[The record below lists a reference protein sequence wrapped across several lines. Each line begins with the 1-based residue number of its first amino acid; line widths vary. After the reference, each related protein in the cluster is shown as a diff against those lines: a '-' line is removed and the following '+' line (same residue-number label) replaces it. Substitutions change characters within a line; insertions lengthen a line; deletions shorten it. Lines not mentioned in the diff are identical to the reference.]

1 MTSRRALLA
10 AASCLAALTSS
21 MTASGTA
28 EAAVA
33 QHQHCSSGARTL
45 SHYGDQVYPETG
57 NGGYRSLHTDVH
69 LVYDAPS
76 NRFLPGNH
84 VDLTDRATQC
94 LTDFSLDLER
104 RSPDP
109 VAGPDLSVQS
119 VTVNGRPAHFRFVQP
134 TYPGDPKGLN
144 DPDPR
149 AHQAGQ
155 QNPVGGPA
163 HNPLPPACEPE
174 LTGATP
180 NAQDGQPC
188 PANKLVITPSRPIHT
203 GQTFV
208 VSVHYTGRPGTHLDG
223 DGTTEGWFRSNTP
236 PGDGGFVTTEPV
248 GTEDWMPLND
258 HPSAKV
264 SYDFYDTVNAGKTA
278 ICNGVL
284 VSVRHNRPDA
294 NFAAGSTTWH
304 WRMAAPTASYLV
316 ENSVGSYDLTEHTA
330 ADGRRF
336 YQAQSSSLSAARKQ
350 ANRAIM
356 NQQADITAF
365 QSHFNGPF
373 PFRSDGV
380 LVGTPD
386 AGFEEEMQTMITFAS
401 GQVDLD
407 TLYHEN
413 MHQWWGDNVTES
425 NYNMTFFKEGMATF
439 GEFLF
444 AARTAGA
451 TGGPAAFQASLV
463 KQFDEDYAR
472 NGAFWQDAPSEP
484 TAYTLFAGS
493 STYERPGIAYIA
505 LRQILGASRFNSAL
519 QQIQRQYGGGT
530 IDERQLEAGFARWLP
545 NRSEDCRDKLSLFF
559 HQWFDTGYP
568 TSGGAS
574 KPTITGPGLAGGGFY
589 DKHGGC

>member
-1 MTSRRALLA
+1 MA
-10 AASCLAALTSS
+10 
-21 MTASGTA
+21 TAPAA
-28 EAAVA
+28 EASSSDG
-33 QHQHCSSGARTL
+33 HRHCSSGAHTL

-84 VDLTDRATQC
+84 VVLTDRATQC
-94 LTDFSLDLER
+94 LTDFSLDFER
-104 RSPDP
+104 TSPDT
-109 VAGPDLSVQS
+109 VAGPDLRVQS
-119 VTVNGRPAHFRFVQP
+119 VTVNGKPAVFRFVQP
-134 TYPGDPKGLN
+134 TYPGDPKGQS

-155 QNPVGGPA
+155 QNPVGGPL

-174 LTGATP
+174 LTGDTA

-188 PANKLVITPSRPIHT
+188 PANKLVIVPSRPIRS
-203 GQTFV
+203 GSTFV
-208 VSVHYTGRPGTHLDG
+208 VSVSYTGRPGVHLDG
-223 DGTTEGWFRSNTP
+223 DGSTEGWFRSNTP

-258 HPSAKV
+258 HPSAKA

-278 ICNGVL
+278 IANGIL
-284 VSVRHNRPDA
+284 VSSRHNKPDA
-294 NFAAGSTTWH
+294 NFPAGSTSWH
-304 WRMAAPTASYLV
+304 WRMSFPVASYLV
-316 ENSVGSYDLTEHTA
+316 ENSVGSYRLTEHTA
-330 ADGRRF
+330 ADGIRY
-336 YQAQSSSLSAARKQ
+336 YQAQSSSLSAAQQQ

-356 NQQADITAF
+356 AKQQDITNF

-380 LVGTPD
+380 LIGTPD
-386 AGFEEEMQTMITFAS
+386 AGFEEEMESMITFAS
-401 GQVDLD
+401 GSIDLD

-425 NYNMTFFKEGMATF
+425 NYNMTFFKEGMATL

-444 AARTAGA
+444 AARLAGQ
-451 TGGPAAFQASLV
+451 TGGPAAYQASLV
-463 KQFDEDYAR
+463 NQFNDDYAR
-472 NGAFWQDAPSEP
+472 NGAFWANAPSKP
-484 TAYTLFAGS
+484 TAYNLFDGS

-505 LRQILGASRFNSAL
+505 LRQILGPSRFNQAL

-545 NRSEDCRDKLSLFF
+545 NRSEDCRDKLGQFF
-559 HQWFDTGYP
+559 RQWFDTGYA
-568 TSGGAS
+568 GG

-589 DKHGGC
+589 NAHGGCSSH